1 MLPGF
6 VTPGILISLVVDRD
20 GNKFYPGIGTAVRVV
35 EGGEGKAAGSGSSSK
50 SQAKAIIA
58 TSTGKVVLSE
68 RPEEKSDKPGKAGAS
83 TGSSYTVNIVKKQKG
98 DDSSSSN
105 SSSSQPT
112 TSNVSPSAASGL
124 PKVGDYILARVSKL
138 TTKQANVEI
147 LVVEGQGAVGQD
159 AGLGVNGNE
168 NGIHSNPISNAGSL
182 VEGAIRSDLGEGFGG
197 IIRSIDVRATE
208 RDKVKME
215 RCFKPGDIVRAQVIS
230 LGDGANYY
238 LSTARNELG
247 VLFARSKIG
256 ELMYAI
262 DWQTM
267 CCPVTGLTEERKC
280 ASPYKTQEGSTAEIQ
295 A

>member
-1 MLPGF
+1 MIPGF

-35 EGGEGKAAGSGSSSK
+35 EGSEAKVAGK
-50 SQAKAIIA
+50 SQAKAIVA

-68 RPEEKSDKPGKAGAS
+68 RQESADSSDKSRDNAKG
-83 TGSSYTVNIVKKQKG
+83 TCYTVNIVKKAKG
-98 DDSSSSN
+98 DDSSSSTT
-105 SSSSQPT
+105 PT
-112 TSNVSPSAASGL
+112 TSHVSPSASSGL

-138 TTKQANVEI
+138 TSKQANVEI
-147 LVVEGQGAVGQD
+147 LVVEGQGGVGQD
-159 AGLGVNGNE
+159 AGLGLNGNE
-168 NGIHSNPISNAGSL
+168 NGIHSNPLSNAGSL

-215 RCFKPGDIVRAQVIS
+215 LCFKPGDIVRAQVIS

-238 LSTARNELG
+238 LSTAKNELG

-256 ELMYAI
+256 ELMYAT

-267 CCPVTGLTEERKC
+267 ACPVTGLTEERKC
-280 ASPYKTQEGSTAEIQ
+280 ASPYKQQEVKTEVKEETK
-295 A
+295 

>member
-1 MLPGF
+1 MIPGF

-35 EGGEGKAAGSGSSSK
+35 EGSEAKVAGK
-50 SQAKAIIA
+50 SQAKAIVA
-58 TSTGKVVLSE
+58 TATGKVVLSE
-68 RPEEKSDKPGKAGAS
+68 RQESAEHNDKSRDTK
-83 TGSSYTVNIVKKQKG
+83 GSCYTVNIVKKTKG
-98 DDSSSSN
+98 DDSSSTT
-105 SSSSQPT
+105 PT
-112 TSNVSPSAASGL
+112 TSHVSPSASSGL

-138 TTKQANVEI
+138 TSKQANVEI
-147 LVVEGQGAVGQD
+147 LVVEGQGGVGQD
-159 AGLGVNGNE
+159 AGLGLNGNE
-168 NGIHSNPISNAGSL
+168 NGIHSNPLSNAGSL

-215 RCFKPGDIVRAQVIS
+215 LCFKPGDIVRAQVIS

-238 LSTARNELG
+238 LSTAKNELG

-256 ELMYAI
+256 ELMYAT

-267 CCPVTGLTEERKC
+267 ACPVTGLTEERKC
-280 ASPYKTQEGSTAEIQ
+280 ASPYKQEVKAEVKEG
-295 A
+295 AK

>member
-1 MLPGF
+1 MIPGF

-35 EGGEGKAAGSGSSSK
+35 EGSEAKVAGK
-50 SQAKAIIA
+50 SQAKAIVA
-58 TSTGKVVLSE
+58 TATGKVVLNE
-68 RPEEKSDKPGKAGAS
+68 REGGDKSTDAS
-83 TGSSYTVNIVKKQKG
+83 DTKGVCYTVNIVKKTKN
-98 DDSSSSN
+98 DSENTSTT
-105 SSSSQPT
+105 PT
-112 TSNVSPSAASGL
+112 TTNVSPSASSGL

-138 TTKQANVEI
+138 TSKQANVEI
-147 LVVEGQGAVGQD
+147 LVVEGQGGVGQD
-159 AGLGVNGNE
+159 SGLGLNGNE
-168 NGIHSNPISNAGSL
+168 NGIHSNPLSNAGSL

-215 RCFKPGDIVRAQVIS
+215 LCFKPGDIVRAQVIS

-238 LSTARNELG
+238 LSTAKNELG

-256 ELMYAI
+256 ELMYAT

-267 CCPVTGLTEERKC
+267 ACPVTGLTEERKC
-280 ASPYKTQEGSTAEIQ
+280 ASPYKQQKEEVKVEKKE
-295 A
+295 